1 MGEKIKKWDIRKKK
15 MKRLGEIK
23 KKEKMGEKMEKIG
36 YKTNQ
41 ILDKVEKFDTI
52 ASWTK
57 LKKWTK
63 SKIFKNYNYF
73 MESL

>member
-1 MGEKIKKWDIRKKK
+1 
-15 MKRLGEIK
+15 
-23 KKEKMGEKMEKIG
+23 MEKIG
-36 YKTNQ
+36 YNTNQ

-57 LKKWTK
+57 LKKCTN

>member
-1 MGEKIKKWDIRKKK
+1 
-15 MKRLGEIK
+15 
-23 KKEKMGEKMEKIG
+23 MGEKMEKIG

>member
-1 MGEKIKKWDIRKKK
+1 MEKLGEKWKKLDTRQKK
-15 MKRLGEIK
+15 
-23 KKEKMGEKMEKIG
+23 
-36 YKTNQ
+36 

>member
-1 MGEKIKKWDIRKKK
+1 

-23 KKEKMGEKMEKIG
+23 KKEKLGEIIIIHNGKIGGKMEKIG
-36 YKTNQ
+36 YKTNP

-57 LKKWTK
+57 LNKWTK